1 MRIEDIILVERIAL
15 DEHLRSKKTV
25 LEKLA
30 SLLVTDNSDL
40 SACCIGDLFSS
51 RERLGTTGLGGGV
64 AIPHARISSG
74 EQARGAVL
82 RTINPIDFDA
92 LDDQPVDLFLALCV
106 PEDCVNE
113 HLDLLAKLAEAFS
126 DCHFVENLRKAKNA
140 DVFIRQLREKIG

>member
-1 MRIEDIILVERIAL
+1 MQIEEIISVERICL
-15 DEHLRSKKTV
+15 DQQLQSKKTV

-30 SLLVTDNSDL
+30 SLLVTNNSNL

-74 EQARGAVL
+74 EKARGAVL
-82 RTINPIDFDA
+82 RTITPIDFDA
-92 LDDQPVDLFLALCV
+92 LDDQPVDLFFALCV

-126 DCHFVENLRKAKNA
+126 DSYFLEKLRKARNA
-140 DVFIRQLREKIG
+140 DVFIQQLRENIS